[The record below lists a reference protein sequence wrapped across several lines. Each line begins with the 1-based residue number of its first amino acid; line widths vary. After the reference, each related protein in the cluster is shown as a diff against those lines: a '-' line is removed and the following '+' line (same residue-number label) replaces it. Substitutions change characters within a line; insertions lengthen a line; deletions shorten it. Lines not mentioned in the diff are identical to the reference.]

1 MDPNVLFG
9 IDSKLFRDSIPQDIE
24 DHHDEVKTL
33 TAYRGFLPTC
43 HNHEHHDRESCTS
56 HTEVDVDK
64 DVLASALASLNKESV
79 WRVKGFVRLESAIW
93 ILNWAFGR
101 YDLTLSKGDISFMQD
116 ASIRFTIMGDK
127 YELNRKP
134 IPMAVKKFCAE
145 LQVQV
150 M

>member
-1 MDPNVLFG
+1 M
-9 IDSKLFRDSIPQDIE
+9 
-24 DHHDEVKTL
+24 
-33 TAYRGFLPTC
+33 
-43 HNHEHHDRESCTS
+43 
-56 HTEVDVDK
+56 DK

-101 YDLTLSKGDISFMQD
+101 YDLTLSKGDTSFMQD

-134 IPMAVKKFCAE
+134 IPVAVKKFCAE